1 MKLSEKIYYCR
12 KKSGKSQE
20 ALAEQLGVSRQAVSK
35 WETGDA
41 EPEIGKLK
49 LLADA
54 FGVTVDWLLSEEEP
68 AEEAAGEPGPAASAN
83 TNRVDSVP
91 GVTGALLRRFGR
103 RACLYQVL
111 AGVAMI
117 LTGIAVLIL
126 SPRVPSFDKVANSNP
141 ISDLAAAVSR
151 STAMTCTLMIAGGI
165 LLAVFGVIR
174 TVILKKRNRG

>member
-35 WETGDA
+35 WETGDS
-41 EPEIGKLK
+41 EPEISKLK

-54 FGVTVDWLLSEEEP
+54 FGVTVDWLLSDEEP
-68 AEEAAGEPGPAASAN
+68 AGEPGPAASTN

-91 GVTGALLRRFGR
+91 GVTGALLHRFRR
-103 RACLYQVL
+103 RACLYQAL

-117 LTGIAVLIL
+117 LTGVAVLIL

-141 ISDLAAAVSR
+141 FSDLAAAVNR

-165 LLAVFGVIR
+165 LLTVFGVIR